1 MDTMS
6 FYIFYKEKAQKETM
20 IYLHKKQPIGR
31 SPIFQPAVV
40 IHIKILLSLVF
51 SGTAVRL

>member
-20 IYLHKKQPIGR
+20 IYLHKKT
-31 SPIFQPAVV
+31 ADW
-40 IHIKILLSLVF
+40 KIAYLPVSC
-51 SGTAVRL
+51 RNPY